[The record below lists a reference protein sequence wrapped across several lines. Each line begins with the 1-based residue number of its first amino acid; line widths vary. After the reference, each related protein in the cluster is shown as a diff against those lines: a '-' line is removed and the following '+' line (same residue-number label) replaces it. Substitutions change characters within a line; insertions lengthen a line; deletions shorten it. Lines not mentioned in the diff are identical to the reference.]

1 MKTLKFT
8 PELCALIIS
17 GDKTATWRFFDD
29 KDLQVGDT
37 LSFVNSVTMQS
48 IGTAVITKIITKTL
62 ATLTEP
68 DWLGH
73 ERFVSEDAMYATYRS
88 YYGDNIT
95 SHTTVKLNWFTFV
108 AN

>member
-8 PELCALIIS
+8 PELCALIIA
-17 GDKTATWRFFDD
+17 GKKTATWRFFDD

-37 LSFVNSVTMQS
+37 LMFINSVTTQS
-48 IGTAVITKIITKTL
+48 IGTGVITKTHTKTL
-62 ATLTEP
+62 ATLTES

-73 ERFVSEDAMYATYRS
+73 ERFVSQDAMYATYRS

-95 SHTTVKLNWFTFV
+95 PHTAVKLHWFTFV